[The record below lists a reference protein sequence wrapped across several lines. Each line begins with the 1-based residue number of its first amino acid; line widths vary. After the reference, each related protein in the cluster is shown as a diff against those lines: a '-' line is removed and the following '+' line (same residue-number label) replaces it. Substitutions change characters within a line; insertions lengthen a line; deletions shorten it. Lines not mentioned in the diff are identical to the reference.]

1 MFLLLS
7 LLSLTSLVRG
17 EIQYSSEALADE
29 IKNLPGAEKLD
40 FSFRQFSGYLPISS
54 TKNVHYWFVESQGN
68 AEKDPIAM
76 WTNGGPGCSGMIG
89 FFTEQGPFRPQ
100 ADLSLALN
108 DYSWNKL
115 ANMFFVEQPCGV
127 GYSYS
132 TSEHPMEDYRFD
144 DEDAAKD
151 NYIMVVE
158 FFKRFPQF
166 RTNDFY
172 LSSESY
178 GGHYLPALSK
188 EIVDANAAA
197 ITAGESEG
205 PVPNFKGFAV
215 GNPYTTFY
223 SGIPAAYETLWGHQ
237 LIAKPTWDGYQENC
251 VNRRP
256 YDVRNMVLLFY
267 SFFLTLFLSSSALC
281 SLFSLHLIV
290 G

>member
-1 MFLLLS
+1 LGICVTRDLCRSFSQTKKMFGLVLS

-54 TKNVHYWFVESQGN
+54 TKNVHYWFVESRGN

-132 TSEHPMEDYRFD
+132 TAENPMDDYHFG
-144 DEDAAKD
+144 DEQAAKD
-151 NYIMVVE
+151 NYQIVLQ
-158 FFKRFPQF
+158 FFKKFPQF

-197 ITAGESEG
+197 ITAGEAEG

-237 LIAKPTWDGYQENC
+237 LVSKPAWEDYQTNC
-251 VNRRP
+251 VNKRP
-256 YDVRNMVLLFY
+256 INV
-267 SFFLTLFLSSSALC
+267 SFNFRLPFV
-281 SLFSLHLIV
+281 I
-290 G
+290 